1 MELIKPR
8 NLTEA
13 MELSQMLATA
23 TVIPKEYQN
32 NAANVFVALQAGL
45 TLGLGVWQ
53 SMQSISIINGKPTIW
68 GDALIALVR
77 NDKRCLEIEETIEE
91 ADSDKIAHCRVRRQ
105 QEDGVEIIERTFK
118 WSDALRAGLTGRGP
132 WKQYPQRMLQMRAR
146 GFALRD
152 AFPDVLNGMITLEE
166 AEDFGEEMVQPSY
179 RQAIETKSAM
189 ATGRD
194 PKSIVEKLK
203 SETGGEEN
211 ETIVD
216 AKTENV
222 S

>member
-1 MELIKPR
+1 
-8 NLTEA
+8 
-13 MELSQMLATA
+13 
-23 TVIPKEYQN
+23 
-32 NAANVFVALQAGL
+32 
-45 TLGLGVWQ
+45 
-53 SMQSISIINGKPTIW
+53 
-68 GDALIALVR
+68 
-77 NDKRCLEIEETIEE
+77 
-91 ADSDKIAHCRVRRQ
+91 
-105 QEDGVEIIERTFK
+105 
-118 WSDALRAGLTGRGP
+118 
-132 WKQYPQRMLQMRAR
+132 
-146 GFALRD
+146 
-152 AFPDVLNGMITLEE
+152 MITLEE

-189 ATGRD
+189 VTGRD